1 MGTLQQQKNRRKC
14 LPPLPPCPQ
23 AHTHALVHI
32 TLPCSQDDFACLPP
46 IRPVYFLSPH
56 YTAMRGAAALS
67 HFQIYKAAS
76 DRGGEGE
83 KYESEPS
90 FSPRYCKSDHIC
102 IVNKAFASLG
112 NNTKTKVG

>member
-1 MGTLQQQKNRRKC
+1 MPPTATPLSTGT
-14 LPPLPPCPQ
+14 
-23 AHTHALVHI
+23 HTHVLVHI
-32 TLPCSQDDFACLPP
+32 TLLRSQDDFACLPP

-83 KYESEPS
+83 KSMN
-90 FSPRYCKSDHIC
+90 RNRLLARNTAKVIR
-102 IVNKAFASLG
+102 FALSMRLLHL
-112 NNTKTKVG
+112 